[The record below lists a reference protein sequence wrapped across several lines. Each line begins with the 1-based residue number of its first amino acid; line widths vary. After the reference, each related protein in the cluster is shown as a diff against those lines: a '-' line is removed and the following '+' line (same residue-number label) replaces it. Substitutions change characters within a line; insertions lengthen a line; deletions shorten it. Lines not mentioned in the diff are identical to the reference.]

1 VVTIVDSDAQRIG
14 LSLDY
19 PYQLGHRAIA
29 SGLGAAVL
37 LMARPQPP

>member
-1 VVTIVDSDAQRIG
+1 VVTIVDSDTQRIG

-19 PYQLGHRAIA
+19 PYQPGHLAIA
-29 SGLGAAVL
+29 SELGAAVV